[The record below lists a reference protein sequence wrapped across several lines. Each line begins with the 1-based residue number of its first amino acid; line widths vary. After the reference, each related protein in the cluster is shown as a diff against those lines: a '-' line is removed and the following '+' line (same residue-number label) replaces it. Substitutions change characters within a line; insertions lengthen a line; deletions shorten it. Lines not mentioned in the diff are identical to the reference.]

1 MFKPGTTFGIIALL
15 LGGIADYFNGK
26 QMEAEAREIVRE
38 ELERHGISQ
47 NDN

>member
-1 MFKPGTTFGIIALL
+1 MFKSGTMFGVIALI
-15 LGGIADYFNGK
+15 LGGIADYFNSK

-38 ELERHGISQ
+38 ELERHGISH